1 MFQLNTILIHDS
13 SWPRAFMLGKKKKKK
28 GITQPYSMAQHKT
41 SADILRRSCAV
52 FL

>member
-1 MFQLNTILIHDS
+1 MTH
-13 SWPRAFMLGKKKKKK
+13 LGRVRLCWEKKKKKK